1 MTVKASEAVA
11 TILIA
16 IHEVWGY
23 IFGKWGQEWTAAKQA
38 AVEQTTA
45 NKYATARKYGS
56 RWIGHRVAD
65 CSGLIRW
72 VLAQFDVSVPHSSNA
87 QWKECCKKQGK
98 LVNGKRDDGYKLR
111 PATLVFLCDADGNRH
126 HVGMYVGDGLCVE
139 AKGTR
144 YGVVESPITRW
155 DEWGECKH
163 IDYSEFKNEKEGGR
177 MEPTLRK
184 GDRGESVRYLQEL
197 LNDHGFALAADGK
210 FGSGTE
216 TAVKNFQQKNGLT
229 ADGIVGPATWRK
241 IEGEGAG
248 GETVR
253 PDCVQMARQELF
265 AIRQMAQD
273 TIDRINKALEE

>member
-16 IHEVWGY
+16 VSEVWGY
-23 IFGKWGQEWTAAKQA
+23 IWGKWGQEWTAAKQA
-38 AVEQTTA
+38 AMDKTTSG
-45 NKYATARKYGS
+45 KYATARKYGS

-72 VLAQFDVSVPHSSNA
+72 VLSQYGVSVPHSSNA
-87 QWKECCKKQGK
+87 QWKECCAKQGK
-98 LVNGKRDDGYKLR
+98 LVGGRRDDGYKLR
-111 PATLVFLCDADGNRH
+111 PGTLVFLCDAAGNRH
-126 HVGMYVGDGLCVE
+126 HVGMYVGNGVCVE

-144 YGVVESPITRW
+144 YGVVQSPIAHW
-155 DEWGECKH
+155 DEWGECKF

-177 MEPTLRK
+177 LEPTLRK
-184 GDRGESVRYLQEL
+184 GDRGESVKYLQEL

-229 ADGIVGPATWRK
+229 ADGIVGPATWKK

-253 PDCVQMARQELF
+253 PDCVQIERQWLF
-265 AIRQMAQD
+265 DMRQKAQSI
-273 TIDRINKALEE
+273 IDYIDKVLEE